1 MSTNTFDV
9 IVIGGGVT
17 GSGTA
22 RDCSMRGL
30 KTLLVERHDI
40 ATGATGRNHGL
51 LHSGARY
58 AVSDPESA
66 RECILENRILK
77 KIARHCIEETSGLF
91 LSLPEDDLSYQD
103 NFVKAC
109 SQAGLTAAVIRRKR
123 SGWSLPPI
131 P

>member
-40 ATGATGRNHGL
+40 ATGASGSNH
-51 LHSGARY
+51 
-58 AVSDPESA
+58 
-66 RECILENRILK
+66 
-77 KIARHCIEETSGLF
+77 
-91 LSLPEDDLSYQD
+91 
-103 NFVKAC
+103 
-109 SQAGLTAAVIRRKR
+109 
-123 SGWSLPPI
+123 
-131 P
+131 